1 MIDKPISDILDNT
14 DYQLINIP
22 IFQRP
27 YNWTKD
33 QISQFVSDLENCLI
47 DDDQRHFYGLIVF
60 VSNNENKKIIDV
72 IDGQQRITTV
82 TILLSIIRDLLED
95 YNLNFQLDEDD
106 HIEINKTIHR
116 IESMLSCELV
126 DYKVKLHSE
135 NEGNFENDFIEIIQR
150 SITNFSDK
158 TKSPRKEYETMPQGS
173 KDRYL
178 VKKEYLYNYKNDAR
192 KTRHKTSFK
201 NYIALYEFISDK
213 LKNLRNAQDR
223 YKFLIK
229 IFKRITNDFRVI
241 PFHVESYD
249 RAFEY
254 FEVLNDRGLDVSAL
268 DLIKNR
274 CLQIKGITATQREV
288 IFNCWSEVFSNTLDH
303 TYNLI
308 QFVRYAY
315 MSEHGHINNKRIYEK
330 YKALLDPMNFNDVVD
345 YLKGPFLIKS
355 KIFRD
360 FQSNTTSLD
369 AKQLQISNALE
380 LLKSTK
386 TVQWYSV
393 AMASLMP
400 IYEGISLQSSTKKLI
415 IQILE
420 TLHEMMFTLNFV
432 EKVANDIEKKLP
444 EIASQIKY
452 NNESEFVD
460 AINFAQSKLT
470 TLKIEQSLK
479 FSDIDFSEPS
489 DWVRNFEKNND
500 LGNMFVFFFLYKKM
514 ASSTVHLHISSLE
527 HTLPQ
532 SPTEERWPIIEN
544 SNEDEIKRHIY
555 SFGNFF
561 VTHSRDNSSY
571 GNKSFEKKLAHY
583 KADNIFD
590 IIDGSNPLNYKS
602 VDDWTYETILKRE
615 KIIIDLFKEFQV

>member
-27 YNWTKD
+27 YSWTKD
-33 QISQFVSDLENCLI
+33 QITQFVSDIENCLI
-47 DDDQRHFYGLIVF
+47 NKDQRHFYGLIVF
-60 VSNNENKKIIDV
+60 VSNHENRKIIDV
-72 IDGQQRITTV
+72 IDGQQRLTTV

-95 YNLNFQLDEDD
+95 YNLNIQLEEED
-106 HIEINKTIHR
+106 HREINR
-116 IESMLSCELV
+116 IINRIDSMLSCDLT

-135 NEGNFENDFIEIIQR
+135 NESNFENEFIEIIQR

-158 TKSPRKEYETMPQGS
+158 TKSPRKEYESMPLGS
-173 KDRYL
+173 KDRFL
-178 VKKEYLYNYKNDAR
+178 VKKRYLYTYKNDAR

-213 LKNLRNAQDR
+213 LEKLGNAQDR
-223 YKFLIK
+223 YKFLINL
-229 IFKRITNDFRVI
+229 FKRIINDFRVI

-274 CLQIKGITATQREV
+274 CLQIDGINAIQREA
-288 IFNCWSEVFSNTLDH
+288 IFNSWSKVFSNTLDH

-315 MSEHGHINNKRIYEK
+315 MSEFGHINNKKIYEK
-330 YKALLDPMNFNDVVD
+330 YRILLDPMSFNDVID
-345 YLKGPFLIKS
+345 YLEGPLLIRS
-355 KIFRD
+355 TIFKD
-360 FQSNTTSLD
+360 FQSTTTSLD
-369 AKQLQISNALE
+369 AKIHNSLE

-393 AMASLMP
+393 AMAALMP
-400 IYEGISLQSSTKKLI
+400 VYEGISLQSSTKKLI
-415 IQILE
+415 VQILE
-420 TLHEMMFTLNFV
+420 TLHEIMLTLNFV

-460 AINFAQSKLT
+460 AINNAQSKLSI
-470 TLKIEQSLK
+470 LKIEQSLR
-479 FSDIDFSEPS
+479 FSDIDFSDPS

-514 ASSTVHLHISSLE
+514 ANSTVHLHISSLE

-532 SPTEERWPIIEN
+532 SPTIEKWPIIEN
-544 SNEDEIKRHIY
+544 STEDEIKRHVY
-555 SFGNFF
+555 SLGNFF
-561 VTHSRDNSSY
+561 VTHSRDNTSY
-571 GNKSFEKKLAHY
+571 GNKSFDKKSDLY
-583 KADNIFD
+583 NRDNIFD
-590 IIDGSNPLNYKS
+590 IIDVNSTLNYKS
-602 VDDWTYETILKRE
+602 VSSWTYETILERE
-615 KIIIDLFKEFQV
+615 KVIIELFKEFQV